1 MCGLLYVET
10 HRPISQISTFN
21 IIYNWRIK
29 AVKTYSHIYSVD
41 HSYVFLSYWLIAS
54 IEKSTWLNSEN
65 SSSKQTNKQTKKLT
79 TNCWDDEFKPEK
91 KSTKA
96 HN

>member
-1 MCGLLYVET
+1 MCGLLYVKT

-41 HSYVFLSYWLIAS
+41 HSYVFLSY
-54 IEKSTWLNSEN
+54 
-65 SSSKQTNKQTKKLT
+65 
-79 TNCWDDEFKPEK
+79 
-91 KSTKA
+91 
-96 HN
+96 